1 MSRLTL
7 ALIALVLTNSCGLL
21 FEPTLPSLDE
31 VNLAKIAQSDEWTL
45 LGECFFLLQENF
57 EDGRGEVASKIATY
71 PEYPRLSL
79 LLQDFEIMHLQLDEL
94 FEYYRKLE
102 GEQSNALSAL
112 LFARVNLDRDKR
124 IEYAEKSLASDP
136 QFAIAKVFELGTRAE
151 DGEAD
156 LVDEL
161 VSLLDDNPGCAEGWR
176 LLAQLAPLYANSD
189 YAVAAALTE
198 PWVLDKESALYK
210 DSKTVADKDAAV
222 KLLQVGELDKA
233 NSRLLNID
241 DEVFVKLAKASVYAR
256 DHNPVEALLLITEVI
271 EIEPDNHVAIF
282 NRALLYRDYF
292 GYDAVGKFSDVSDLN
307 DARCGD
313 LLPGDIRQAEID
325 DLTRFL
331 ELTKSSSQDSLL
343 RRTQAEYRL
352 RVAKKQLD

>member
-1 MSRLTL
+1 MSRFTL

-21 FEPTLPSLDE
+21 FGPSLPSSAE
-31 VNLAKIAQSDEWTL
+31 VNLAKATQHDEWEL
-45 LGECFFLLQENF
+45 LGECLFYLQDDF
-57 EDGRGEVASKIATY
+57 EDGQAVLASKIAAY
-71 PEYPRLSL
+71 PQYPRLSL
-79 LLQDFEIMHLQLDEL
+79 LLQDFEMKNLQQSDLLRD
-94 FEYYRKLE
+94 YSKLE
-102 GEQSNALSAL
+102 NELSSSLSSL
-112 LFARVNLDRDKR
+112 LLARVHPDRDKR
-124 IEYAEKSLASDP
+124 IEYAEQSFLRDP

-151 DGEAD
+151 GGED
-156 LVDEL
+156 SVVNKLVT
-161 VSLLDDNPGCAEGWR
+161 LLDDHPGCAEGWR

-198 PWVLDKESALYK
+198 PWILDKNNVLYEN
-210 DSKTVADKDAAV
+210 SKAVADKAAAV
-222 KLLQVGELDKA
+222 KLLEVGELA
-233 NSRLLNID
+233 GARSRLQNMG
-241 DEVFVKLAKASVYAR
+241 DEVFVKLAKASAYAR
-256 DHNPVEALLLITEVI
+256 DSNPVEALLLINEVI
-271 EIEPDNHVAIF
+271 EIEPDNYVAIF

-292 GYDAVGKFSDVSDLN
+292 GYDAIGKFSDVSDLN